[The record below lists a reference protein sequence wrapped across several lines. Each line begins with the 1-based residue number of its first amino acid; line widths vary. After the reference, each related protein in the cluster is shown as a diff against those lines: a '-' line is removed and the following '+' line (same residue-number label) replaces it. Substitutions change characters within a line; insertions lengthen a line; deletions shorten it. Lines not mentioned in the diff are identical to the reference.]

1 MFNTAFPH
9 KEREA
14 ARFVYKPRASESRVS
29 VLIAGHLAFKP
40 MHVPVN
46 LTLDLAADLL
56 ASLCL

>member
-29 VLIAGHLAFKP
+29 ALIAGHLALKP

-56 ASLCL
+56 ASLRL